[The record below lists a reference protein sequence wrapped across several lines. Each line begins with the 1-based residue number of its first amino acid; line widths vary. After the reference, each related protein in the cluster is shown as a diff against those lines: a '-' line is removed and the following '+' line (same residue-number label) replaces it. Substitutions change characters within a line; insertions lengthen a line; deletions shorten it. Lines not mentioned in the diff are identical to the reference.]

1 MDHFS
6 EQSWADFAR
15 GVDASDG
22 IKAHLAAGCLTCKTA
37 QGFWARLENTALA
50 EASYSAPEDL
60 VRLAKLEFSARQELD
75 HSWAV
80 ASKVF
85 DTFSLPLLVGVR
97 NGVRS
102 GSLWPRQ
109 VVYEAEGL
117 TVDLRFERATSSG
130 KISATGQILDNRA
143 FGRNP
148 LNAAS
153 IVLWTGDGQLVATT
167 VPNPH
172 GEFQLEFVAQDDL
185 RLTARVGG
193 RRVRMSLVDL
203 K

>member
-6 EQSWADFAR
+6 EQAWADFAR
-15 GVDASDG
+15 GVGANEP
-22 IKAHLAAGCLTCKTA
+22 INAHLSSGCLACKTA
-37 QGFWARLENTALA
+37 RGFWARVHNMTLA
-50 EASYSAPEDL
+50 ERTYSAPEDL
-60 VRLAKLEFSARQELD
+60 VRLAKLEFSSRQELEQ
-75 HSWAV
+75 SWTA
-80 ASKVF
+80 ADKVF
-85 DTFSLPLLVGVR
+85 DTFSVPLLA
-97 NGVRS
+97 GVRS
-102 GSLWPRQ
+102 GNLWPRQ

-117 TVDLRFERATSSG
+117 TVDLQFERATPLG
-130 KISATGQILDNRA
+130 KISASGQILDSRA
-143 FGRNP
+143 FGRSP

-172 GEFQLEFVAQDDL
+172 GEFQLEFVAQDNL
-185 RLTARVGG
+185 RLTARVGS

>member
-1 MDHFS
+1 MEHFS
-6 EQSWADFAR
+6 EQAWADFSR
-15 GVDASDG
+15 GVSAGDG
-22 IKAHLAAGCLTCKTA
+22 IKAHLSAGCLTCKTA
-37 QGFWARLENTALA
+37 SGFWARLQNTALT
-50 EASYSAPEDL
+50 EISYSAPEDL
-60 VRLAKLEFSARQELD
+60 VRLAKLEFSVRQELE

-80 ASKVF
+80 ADKVF
-85 DTFSLPLLVGVR
+85 DTFSLPLLA
-97 NGVRS
+97 GVRS

-109 VVYEAEGL
+109 VVYEAEGI
-117 TVDLRFERATSSG
+117 TVDLCFDRVTSSG

-143 FGRNP
+143 FGCNP
-148 LNAAS
+148 LNTAS
-153 IVLWTGDGQLVATT
+153 IVLWTGDGQLIATT

-185 RLTARVGG
+185 RLTARVGS

>member
-1 MDHFS
+1 MEHFS
-6 EQSWADFAR
+6 GQAWADFSR
-15 GVDASDG
+15 GFEASDG
-22 IKAHLAAGCLTCKTA
+22 IKSHLSAGCLACKTA
-37 QGFWARLENTALA
+37 QGFWARLQSMALA
-50 EASYSAPEDL
+50 EIAFSAPEDL
-60 VRLAKLEFSARQELD
+60 VRLAKLEFSARRELD
-75 HSWAV
+75 HSWTV
-80 ASKVF
+80 AGKVF
-85 DTFSLPLLVGVR
+85 DTFSLPLLSGT
-97 NGVRS
+97 RS

-117 TVDLRFERATSSG
+117 TVDLHFERVTSSG
-130 KISATGQILDNRA
+130 KISATGQILDSRA

-148 LNAAS
+148 LNTAS
-153 IVLWTGDGQLVATT
+153 IVLWSGDGQLVATT

-185 RLTARVGG
+185 RLTARVGS

>member
-1 MDHFS
+1 MEHFS
-6 EQSWADFAR
+6 EQSWTDFSR
-15 GVDASDG
+15 GVGASDG
-22 IKAHLAAGCLTCKTA
+22 IKAHLAAGCLTCRTT
-37 QGFWARLENTALA
+37 QGFWFRLQEMAVAETA
-50 EASYSAPEDL
+50 YSAPEDL

-75 HSWAV
+75 DSWAS
-80 ASKVF
+80 ANKVF
-85 DTFSLPLLVGVR
+85 DTLSLPLLAGT
-97 NGVRS
+97 RS
-102 GSLWPRQ
+102 GNLWPRQ

-117 TVDLRFERATSSG
+117 TVDLRFERATPSG

-148 LNAAS
+148 LNTAS

-167 VPNPH
+167 VPNPY

-185 RLTARVGG
+185 RLTARVGS